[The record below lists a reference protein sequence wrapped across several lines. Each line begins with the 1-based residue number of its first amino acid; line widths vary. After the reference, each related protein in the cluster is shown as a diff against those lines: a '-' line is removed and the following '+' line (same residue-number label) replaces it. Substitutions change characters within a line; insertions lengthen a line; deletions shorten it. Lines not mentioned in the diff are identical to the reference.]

1 LKDSGRICREQ
12 TTSYE
17 DYLPEAGVEP
27 RDMAGVRRTLPAET
41 NGQDNGEVST
51 FDLLEKILSRNNMNA
66 AYKQEVRSLIR
77 NTVIESRNSDR
88 FILCLSAGYMEYI
101 DPTPQYINNLILY
114 ITYGLECVMT
124 LRN

>member
-1 LKDSGRICREQ
+1 MGVDVLNPIEPPPLGDITLK
-12 TTSYE
+12 
-17 DYLPEAGVEP
+17 EAIEITG
-27 RDMAGVRRTLPAET
+27 
-41 NGQDNGEVST
+41 NGMGLEGNIEISS
-51 FDLLEKILSRNNMNA
+51 LLLGSEE
-66 AYKQEVRSLIR
+66 EVRSLIR